1 MKGGVGGVSFSMP
14 YFAKK
19 KKSLLP
25 PDQALG
31 PQDIEALSFTSTNN
45 PTCTQS
51 ARVSNI
57 RPSGPQALEMR
68 PCRIYSAGAWA
79 GASVAILSRLGRQR
93 TELSHGPRTPITESF
108 FAVHVLWKLCVPLQ
122 SEADTLHMAPRSM
135 PAFPSLPTQSSPLYL
150 LKAIKRGKG
159 PPLYCPR
166 PAFH

>member
-1 MKGGVGGVSFSMP
+1 MINPSGQLGTAGRTHVACGFSWCRATAGVGGSTGAAWPLRAGGTTPALVQLLLCSFTTNPTKVPPSPGHDFFKRHNLPSFVSPSILCQKMKGGVRGASFSMP

-68 PCRIYSAGAWA
+68 PCRIYSAGA
-79 GASVAILSRLGRQR
+79 
-93 TELSHGPRTPITESF
+93 
-108 FAVHVLWKLCVPLQ
+108 
-122 SEADTLHMAPRSM
+122 
-135 PAFPSLPTQSSPLYL
+135 
-150 LKAIKRGKG
+150 
-159 PPLYCPR
+159 
-166 PAFH
+166 